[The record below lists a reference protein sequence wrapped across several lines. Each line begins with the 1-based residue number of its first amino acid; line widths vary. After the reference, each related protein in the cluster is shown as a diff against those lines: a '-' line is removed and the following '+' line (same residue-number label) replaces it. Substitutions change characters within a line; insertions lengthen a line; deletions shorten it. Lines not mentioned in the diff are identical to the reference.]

1 MGVVQLLGLAVIVH
15 GLPAAVQKGD
25 AAPTAMQ
32 TDCMAISINVN
43 DYWCQTMCPTGQCP
57 EDMCKCGAEAAAL
70 KASPAPGTRG
80 ESASFAA
87 RDLTD
92 DLGGDVPL
100 VIVGEDDACKSLSDS
115 ASDEWCTS
123 TCKDNKANCPT
134 MCECSDDN
142 MQVVTEDPLEAAQ
155 KSAEKAA
162 KDAANGIAPPVAGAA
177 PAAVAVG
184 PATVAGDFS
193 KCKSLTLA
201 ATDEWC
207 VHSCETGNCPET
219 ICNCDGKVPK
229 EVPVA
234 TAAPAPVAVPA
245 VPVPVAAEPVAAPAA
260 VPAPAVPAVPEVT
273 APVAAAVPEVS
284 PVAVP
289 VQAPAP
295 VAEPAAAVPAAAAPT
310 APVAP
315 VAPVVATA
323 SNCKAVS
330 NAATDDWCSLTCG
343 AGTAACPETLC
354 KCDAAESPSPSK

>member
-32 TDCMAISINVN
+32 TA
-43 DYWCQTMCPTGQCP
+43 
-57 EDMCKCGAEAAAL
+57 
-70 KASPAPGTRG
+70 G

-87 RDLTD
+87 RDLPG
-92 DLGGDVPL
+92 DLGDVPM
-100 VIVGEDDACKSLSDS
+100 VIVGEDDACKAVEGGGLT
-115 ASDEWCTS
+115 DEWCTS

-155 KSAEKAA
+155 KAAEKAA

-245 VPVPVAAEPVAAPAA
+245 VPFPVAAEPVAAPAA

-273 APVAAAVPEVS
+273 APVAVPVPVVS
-284 PVAVP
+284 PVAAPTAP

-295 VAEPAAAVPAAAAPT
+295 VAEPAAAVPAP

-323 SNCKAVS
+323 SCKAVS

-343 AGTAACPETLC
+343 AGAAACPETLC